1 MSRLANFPLIYSC
14 SGCSSAAQMA
24 NEIARQLDRRDVGEW
39 SCIAGVGGDVSS
51 LVKRA
56 TSGRPIIAID
66 GCPLQC
72 VKACLARHDVKPTQH
87 YLLHEHGVKK
97 KLHAEFDPAH
107 ARELTDYIADR
118 IEATKEEIVA

>member
-24 NEIARQLDRRDVGEW
+24 NEIARQLDRRDIGEW
-39 SCIAGVGGDVSS
+39 SCIAGVGGDVPS
-51 LVKRA
+51 LVNRA
-56 TSGRPIIAID
+56 VSGRPIIAID

-72 VKACLARHDVKPTQH
+72 VKACLARHDVQPTRH

-97 KLHAEFDPAH
+97 KQHAEFDPAH
-107 ARELTDYIADR
+107 ARELADYIAD
-118 IEATKEEIVA
+118 ETVAAEVRVA

>member
-1 MSRLANFPLIYSC
+1 MSKSTDFPLVYSC

-24 NEIARQLDRRDVGEW
+24 NEVARQLDRREVAEW
-39 SCIAGVGGDVSS
+39 SCIAGVGGDVPS

-56 TSGRPIIAID
+56 LSGRPIIAID

-72 VKACLARHDVKPTQH
+72 VKACLARHHVQPTKH

-107 ARELTDYIADR
+107 ARELTDHIAD
-118 IEATKEEIVA
+118 EIVSAGALVA